1 MRDAVRLTQHRS
13 WPFTTRQDRCATSV
27 YDDCRSSK
35 SSSGRRMANVV
46 LQVVI
51 EGRHALPFGMKALA
65 ACSGDATAVRL
76 GQEQHDRAGD
86 GGGAGK
92 PGRGRAALCSTMAN
106 GREEC
111 ASWARCGAGSRVVA
125 EEPSHRLTQ
134 RYVDW
139 SVGYQ

>member
-1 MRDAVRLTQHRS
+1 
-13 WPFTTRQDRCATSV
+13 
-27 YDDCRSSK
+27 
-35 SSSGRRMANVV
+35 MANVV